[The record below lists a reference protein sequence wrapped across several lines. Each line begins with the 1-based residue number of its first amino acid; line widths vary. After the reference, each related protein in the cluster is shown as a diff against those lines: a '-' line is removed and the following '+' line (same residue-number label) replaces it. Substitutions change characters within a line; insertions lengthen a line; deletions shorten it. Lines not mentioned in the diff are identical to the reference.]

1 MIETD
6 CRDSAKCQKIQAWDI
21 DGIMGIVLNDNKTKT
36 IIVSSPTF

>member
-6 CRDSAKCQKIQAWDI
+6 DRDSAKCQISKLRDI